1 MKHPLPASAG
11 VAPHPR
17 VWIGEDEGQTA
28 LLVEGVVQSVLVE
41 DGPLG
46 PGYWPLMM
54 PDFTPGRCLILGM
67 GGGTIAHLL
76 RRRFGSVQITGV
88 EHDPDIIRLARSAFG
103 LAEPAFEIVQADAFE
118 FVSAESTSF
127 DYVAVDLF
135 AGDIPARIFSRP
147 FLKDV
152 KRLLTPGG
160 LAAINFFRDR
170 RTAARLRRL
179 ATVFPHVTV
188 QNSRKNVVAHCRP
201 R

>member
-1 MKHPLPASAG
+1 
-11 VAPHPR
+11 
-17 VWIGEDEGQTA
+17 
-28 LLVEGVVQSVLVE
+28 
-41 DGPLG
+41 
-46 PGYWPLMM
+46 
-54 PDFTPGRCLILGM
+54 
-67 GGGTIAHLL
+67 LL
-76 RRRFGSVQITGV
+76 RRRFGAVEIIGV

-103 LAEPAFEIVQADAFE
+103 IVEPAYEIVEADAFE

-147 FLKDV
+147 FLRNV

-170 RTAARLRRL
+170 RTASHLRRL
-179 ATVFPHVTV
+179 GTVFPRVTV
-188 QNSRKNVVAHCRP
+188 QDSRKNVVAHCRP